1 MARKKTD
8 VVEETSVVT
17 STTEENNNTDIKA
30 ILEQMKAMQAQ
41 ITQLQKEKEEA
52 VESKSSADAL
62 IEALKKSLKE
72 KDSSSDVDIDV
83 PVMSGC
89 LGKLVLSTDGKGM
102 ETKYKFYHMGE
113 VQDIPYSDLKDICKN
128 MKSFAQKGLFYILDE
143 KIVKKLRLAGHY
155 NKMAT
160 QDDIVNLF
168 EHTPN
173 EIIGIYSIASDEQK
187 EIIVS
192 MIMEKKNNGEPVD
205 YNVLAEIGKQCGKN
219 LLAND
224 ED

>member
-8 VVEETSVVT
+8 AVEETSAVT
-17 STTEENNNTDIKA
+17 STTQENSTDMKA

-41 ITQLQKEKEEA
+41 IAQLQKEKEEA

-72 KDSSSDVDIDV
+72 KDSNSDVDIDV

-192 MIMEKKNNGEPVD
+192 MIMEKKNNGESVD

-219 LLAND
+219 LLATD